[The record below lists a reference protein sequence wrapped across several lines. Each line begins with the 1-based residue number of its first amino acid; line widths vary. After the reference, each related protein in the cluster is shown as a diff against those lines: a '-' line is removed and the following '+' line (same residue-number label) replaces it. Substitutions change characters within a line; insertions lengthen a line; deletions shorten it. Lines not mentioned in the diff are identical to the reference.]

1 MDRRQ
6 ILALAALTAAPLP
19 ILAQDLTPTR
29 PLPFRLRSRFW
40 MNLHHALAELVQPDS
55 EMADWRQPQGWSEA
69 DTQAWRAA
77 QQTYREA
84 FAEVHVAFDERFQAL
99 RLALLGLA
107 DAQPLPSLAPALH
120 PFGLALERAAGPY
133 RRHLWGRHAALNE
146 SWILQARPL
155 LARHGLAM
163 RDRLEAALQPALPDF
178 IPVDV
183 VAHAANFAGAYTH
196 PGPAHTV
203 MPSTRRSYQ
212 GDASLEM
219 LFHEASHSGMD
230 SRLIHD
236 IDALLA
242 PRGLTDKRGLWHATQ
257 FFTVGHLAQRV
268 LAEAGRTYEP
278 YAQRW
283 HVLERA
289 WAFAIAPLTAQW
301 LPYLEGRRSRDEA
314 LAALVSASYPA

>member
-6 ILALAALTAAPLP
+6 VLVLMAGTAGPLP
-19 ILAQDLTPTR
+19 LFAQDLTPAR
-29 PLPFRLRSRFW
+29 PLPFCLRSRFW
-40 MNLHHALAELVQPDS
+40 MNLHHVLAELVQADS

-69 DTQAWRAA
+69 DAQAWRAA

-84 FAEVHVAFDERFQAL
+84 FAEADVPFDERFQAL

-107 DAQPLPSLAPALH
+107 DAQPLPSLAPTLH
-120 PFGLALERAAGPY
+120 PFGLALEQAAGPY
-133 RRHLWGRHAALNE
+133 RRHLWSRHAALNE

-155 LARHGLAM
+155 LVRHGRVL
-163 RDRLEAALQPALPDF
+163 RDRLEAALQPALPEL

-183 VAHAANFAGAYTH
+183 VAHAGNFAGAYTH

-219 LFHEASHSGMD
+219 LFHEASHTGMD
-230 SRLIHD
+230 SRLIRD

-242 PRGLTDKRGLWHATQ
+242 PRGLKDKRGLWHATQ
-257 FFTVGHLAQRV
+257 FFTVGHLTRQV
-268 LAEAGRTYEP
+268 LAEASRAYEP

-283 HVLERA
+283 RVLERT
-289 WAFAIAPLTAQW
+289 WSFAIAPLAVHWQ
-301 LPYLEGRRSRDEA
+301 PYLDGRRPRDEA
-314 LAALVSASYPA
+314 LAALVSAAYPA